1 MAEYMPY
8 LVTEIPV
15 KKTFEFNDTDYSYLV
30 QYNETFD
37 FYSLTVQDKDNNIL
51 FSNKLIYRN
60 DALISSRSILPG
72 IGKRIIPIDPDGEVK
87 ILNKSSLGKTV
98 FLYIF

>member
-8 LVTEIPV
+8 LVAEIPV
-15 KKTFEFNDTDYSYLV
+15 KKTFEFNDTDYSYLL

-37 FYSLTVQDKDNNIL
+37 FYTLTIQDKDENIL
-51 FSNKLIYRN
+51 FSNKLVYRN
-60 DALISSRSILPG
+60 DVLISSRSILPA
-72 IGKRIIPIDPDGEVK
+72 IGKQIIPIDPDDEIK
-87 ILNKSSLGKTV
+87 TLNKASLGTSV